1 MPSMTSSRPA
11 PAGSLDSGNGGRS
24 AAVLE
29 FICLFTH
36 DLRKKQ
42 KRWEDGRLRYHT
54 FNKRVMVY
62 DDRGNFV
69 GDLHWT
75 REEEFG
81 EGEEVQL
88 EHGTAIIQVMDCVG
102 RKEQD
107 LSELLDKRA
116 KEKEQ
121 RQARLLGCPPLA
133 GPSPTTPV
141 AGPRAQAHFQTRHRP
156 LNHLLGTPTGHYG
169 RAVVPAE
176 SPFEL
181 RQKADGN
188 ANDSPDSRPSKR
200 SRRDITPP
208 SKKGYAQNLF
218 GATLSLSA
226 VPLSSA
232 PLRRSANSTYREQ
245 DTSTPQQQPGEDAKQ
260 GVNDETRHNGQ
271 LASGVRGP
279 SSTTSVNSS
288 SPKKAV
294 AAPSVRTGEEAGGRE
309 DRISLQSSSKSLLWS
324 HGGKAVPR
332 PQSGGCESTEGIG
345 RPTTSIGKSG
355 LLTVAARRSE
365 DQSRVQSE
373 EMAQRILEFS
383 KGTCHGESST
393 NAQASVPGSSRSQA
407 IVLDEAT
414 SIESNPRQRFGEP
427 RREVNEIAVPRHD
440 SLGEAPKSSK
450 SDGLPRT
457 AVETQTAE
465 PRPTGED
472 FEDAQRPPMEERTEL
487 RLKRRQKRGLLLL
500 SEQRNRTKQPRSQ
513 GAPADES
520 NPAGRDIERP
530 VHSVA
535 VEPSLGAACQTADA
549 TLSAQQGGSGP
560 SSPAV
565 SENSS
570 EELDPLP
577 PQPSPHQDSRRGSK
591 VGNNADPSML
601 QVGTTTSTEP
611 TERPVHP
618 AGASKPDNDTGAEES
633 DTEELPRSYRDRRM
647 RLRAKA
653 SARAPDEPDDSGG
666 LDEEALSEAQTEIPT
681 LRPSRRTRKT
691 ECMDDQGSGRPRKKA
706 RKVDSEDSAKELP
719 GAQVKPRLAK
729 LSRKSVK
736 SREIFGLV
744 PSSSPPAILANAAR
758 AVVTEDRGGP
768 SPVSGRP
775 QPSIPKLA
783 INSHEAAP
791 PAVQQSD
798 SDPHNRANGRLDETT
813 RKDQATATA
822 VLQSGHMTRRSVAR
836 PTPNDSAV
844 GSGNDKE
851 MVARASTSSGPQG
864 ITAPEKAVA
873 QATSRPQGDTGERTP
888 AAPATDSEVLQ
899 PRSNNEQPRLP
910 EQPQAPMNN
919 PADVGPNSRETKMN
933 AMPRPDGPAAGSA
946 RPRIANPATRGRKA
960 ALESDAAGQVPRS
973 ILPPERAPALLEG
986 TRGLHVRPEP
996 AAAARESERPKRQ
1009 MRYPGF
1015 TSAKGGGP
1023 WSREAHDLLESA
1035 RPE

>member
-1 MPSMTSSRPA
+1 
-11 PAGSLDSGNGGRS
+11 
-24 AAVLE
+24 
-29 FICLFTH
+29 
-36 DLRKKQ
+36 
-42 KRWEDGRLRYHT
+42 
-54 FNKRVMVY
+54 MVY

-88 EHGTAIIQVMDCVG
+88 ERGTAIIQVMDCVG

-141 AGPRAQAHFQTRHRP
+141 TGPRAQEHFQTRHRP

-181 RQKADGN
+181 RHKANGN

-226 VPLSSA
+226 APLSSA
-232 PLRRSANSTYREQ
+232 PLRRSASSTYRQQ

-260 GVNDETRHNGQ
+260 GVSDESRHNGQ
-271 LASGVRGP
+271 LASGVQGP
-279 SSTTSVNSS
+279 SSTTPVNSS
-288 SPKKAV
+288 SSKKAV
-294 AAPSVRTGEEAGGRE
+294 AAPSVRTGEEAGERE
-309 DRISLQSSSKSLLWS
+309 DRGSLQSTSKSL
-324 HGGKAVPR
+324 
-332 PQSGGCESTEGIG
+332 GCELAEGSG

-373 EMAQRILEFS
+373 EMAQRIPEFS
-383 KGTCHGESST
+383 KGTRHGESST

-407 IVLDEAT
+407 IVLDET
-414 SIESNPRQRFGEP
+414 PSIESNPRQGFGEP
-427 RREVNEIAVPRHD
+427 RREVNEIAVPCHD

-450 SDGLPRT
+450 SDGLRRT

-465 PRPTGED
+465 PRLTGED

-520 NPAGRDIERP
+520 NPASRDIERP

-535 VEPSLGAACQTADA
+535 VEPSLRASCQTTDA
-549 TLSAQQGGSGP
+549 TLSAQQGGSAP

-577 PQPSPHQDSRRGSK
+577 PQPSPHQHSRRGSK
-591 VGNNADPSML
+591 VGNNADSSML

-653 SARAPDEPDDSGG
+653 SARARDEPNDSGG
-666 LDEEALSEAQTEIPT
+666 LDEEASSEAQTEIPT
-681 LRPSRRTRKT
+681 LSPSRRTRKT

-706 RKVDSEDSAKELP
+706 RKVDSEDSTKELP
-719 GAQVKPRLAK
+719 RAQVKPRLAK
-729 LSRKSVK
+729 LGRKSVK

-758 AVVTEDRGGP
+758 AVATDQDRGGP
-768 SPVSGRP
+768 S
-775 QPSIPKLA
+775 
-783 INSHEAAP
+783 
-791 PAVQQSD
+791 QQSD

-822 VLQSGHMTRRSVAR
+822 VLQSGHMMRRSVAR
-836 PTPNDSAV
+836 PTPNDSTV
-844 GSGNDKE
+844 GSSNDKE
-851 MVARASTSSGPQG
+851 MVARASSSGPQG
-864 ITAPEKAVA
+864 ITAPDKAVA

-888 AAPATDSEVLQ
+888 ATPATDSDVLQ

-933 AMPRPDGPAAGSA
+933 ATPRPDGPAAGSA

-960 ALESDAAGQVPRS
+960 ALESDAAGQVPRP
-973 ILPPERAPALLEG
+973 ILPPERAPALLQG